1 MAIEDMVEIGLDGK
15 DDPPQS
21 EARPEGDNTPLV
33 SSMSVGGGMVAF
45 EFSSGG
51 ENGVI
56 GDDMVLDDDLGARVD
71 ANGDGGASDG
81 ESGHVDVLKGCGRRR
96 RLCCASADQVGLL
109 Y

>member
-56 GDDMVLDDDLGARVD
+56 GDDMVLDDDRWRWRHTV
-71 ANGDGGASDG
+71 SYW
-81 ESGHVDVLKGCGRRR
+81 VCVCYI
-96 RLCCASADQVGLL
+96 LCLL
-109 Y
+109 YTSDAADE